1 MKLNRTRLGFTLI
14 ELMIA
19 IAIVGI
25 LAAIAVPTY
34 LTYTKK
40 AKFSEVIMATSPFK
54 SAVDICAQSTNALT
68 ACGNAQNGVPAAQ
81 GASGQV
87 TSIATAANGTITA
100 TDVNAVTY
108 ILVPTRNATTGQVTW
123 AVNTAGS
130 TCVTAGLC

>member
-1 MKLNRTRLGFTLI
+1 MKCGNKKRGFTLI
-14 ELMIA
+14 ELMIT

-40 AKFSEVIMATSPFK
+40 AKFSEVIMATGPFR
-54 SAVDICAQSTNALT
+54 SAVDLCTQSTNALT
-68 ACGNAQNGVPAAQ
+68 ACGNAQNGVPAAP

-87 TSIATAANGTITA
+87 ASIVTAANGTITA

-123 AVNTAGS
+123 ATDTANS
-130 TCVTAGLC
+130 TCVAAGLC

>member
-1 MKLNRTRLGFTLI
+1 MKYGRHVRGFTLI

-40 AKFSEVIMATSPFK
+40 AKFSEVIMATGPFR

-68 ACGNAQNGVPAAQ
+68 ACGNAQNGVPSAQ

-87 TSIATAANGTITA
+87 ASIVTAANGTVTA
-100 TDVNAVTY
+100 TDVNAATY

-123 AVNTAGS
+123 SIDTAGS
-130 TCVTAGLC
+130 TCVAAGLC